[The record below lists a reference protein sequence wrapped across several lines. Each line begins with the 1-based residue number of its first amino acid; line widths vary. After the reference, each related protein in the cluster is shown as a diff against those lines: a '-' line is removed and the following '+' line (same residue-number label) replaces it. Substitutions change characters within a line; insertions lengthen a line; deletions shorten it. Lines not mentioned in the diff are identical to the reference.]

1 MALAC
6 VLLACGQPA
15 SDSRSSLALSFY
27 LSLACMYAVGYPLG
41 HTALLGA
48 FSKVVSG
55 QRSHQGANMG
65 IFAASGSVGRVVF
78 PLLSGLCAEI
88 LGSDAAVFGAV
99 GALLAGLAVGVWV
112 NRASINDAIA

>member
-6 VLLACGQPA
+6 ALLASGQPA
-15 SDSRSSLALSFY
+15 SASRSSLALNFY
-27 LSLACMYAVGYPLG
+27 LALACMYAVGYPLG

-48 FSKVVSG
+48 FSKVISG

-65 IFAASGSVGRVVF
+65 IFAASGSAARVVF
-78 PLLSGLCAEI
+78 PLLSGLCAVT

-99 GALLAGLAVGVWV
+99 GVLLAGLAVGVWV
-112 NRASINDAIA
+112 NRTTINDAIA